1 MDEVGVL
8 TEFSL
13 MEVEDRLVVG
23 WVDNENSSTTAGRI
37 GNAIGVNVV
46 FWTENRLWE
55 EPYEVEG
62 IFPTNQSMATL
73 DGTPWVAAAYTGIEA
88 QARYTRQIGVGDAS
102 MQRWRAFELMEV
114 LGTWARAERPA
125 LRVDGGRIQVA
136 AFGYDSDSSEII
148 YWESLDKGQ
157 SWSEPV
163 ALAQLYPF
171 LPQLS
176 PRWVEDKLVWAVLME
191 DQAGVCLAIP
201 GETPVC
207 RGLGSLW
214 IESFSI
220 DQGNMLASSYQGEGV
235 WAIQTVALP

>member
-1 MDEVGVL
+1 
-8 TEFSL
+8 
-13 MEVEDRLVVG
+13 
-23 WVDNENSSTTAGRI
+23 
-37 GNAIGVNVV
+37 
-46 FWTENRLWE
+46 
-55 EPYEVEG
+55 
-62 IFPTNQSMATL
+62 
-73 DGTPWVAAAYTGIEA
+73 
-88 QARYTRQIGVGDAS
+88 
-102 MQRWRAFELMEV
+102 MEV